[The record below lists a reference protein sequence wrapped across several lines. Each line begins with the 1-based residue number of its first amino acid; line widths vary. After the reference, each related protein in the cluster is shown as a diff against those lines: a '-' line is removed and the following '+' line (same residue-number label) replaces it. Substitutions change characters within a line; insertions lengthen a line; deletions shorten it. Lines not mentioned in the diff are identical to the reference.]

1 MLSVLRRVMSQLSSG
16 EKVHLGVIAVLI
28 FFGIVL
34 EALSISL
41 ILPLVGLLTNSR
53 EFVQNNLWIPA
64 QLRNMEEIDLLQ
76 FALAL
81 FVIVYFI
88 KSIFVVGS
96 TWIQKKFAARLGVRL
111 GVDLFNV
118 YISQPYAFY
127 ARTNSSSLIRKS
139 QNSGIFI
146 SGVLDPLLI
155 VLTDGSVALVLIVG
169 LLVVEPL
176 GTSFVILFFGLATLF
191 LQRQS
196 RSRLIRWGVAQ
207 NICSEEQLKILQ
219 HSYGGVRE
227 ITLYGSHQYFS
238 DLYKSKISETAHIGQ
253 KHGTLS
259 VIPRLWLEV
268 VALSAL
274 LLVVSVMRLQD
285 KTLSEI
291 GVTLTLYAG
300 VAFRVL
306 PTFSRLVASFQS
318 VAFSKSLVE
327 EVANDLEMKTIS
339 FPDTYEAKIF
349 SDAIKFEDV
358 SFSYEDSDLL
368 VLKGVS
374 VEIMRGMSI
383 GIVGPSGSGKST
395 FVDLLLGF
403 LEPTSGSIL
412 VDGVDLSE
420 IRHSWMRQVGYVP
433 QEVFLLD
440 GTIKA
445 NVAFGVEPHLV
456 DTDRLVNAIKQARL
470 ESFVDTLPDKLNAA
484 IGERGVRLSGGQR
497 QRLGIARALYR
508 NPDVLV
514 FDEATSSVDGA
525 TEAELMVEIAELGR
539 SRTII
544 QIAHRVDTI
553 KDCDLIYR
561 VDGGQVSVAVVDDR
575 PSNP

>member
-1 MLSVLRRVMSQLSSG
+1 MSQLSAR
-16 EKVHLGVIAVLI
+16 EKLHLGVIAILI

-41 ILPLVGLLTNSR
+41 ILPLVGLLTDSR
-53 EFVQNNLWIPA
+53 EFVQNNVWIPTR
-64 QLRNMEEIDLLQ
+64 LRKMDEIQLLQ
-76 FALAL
+76 IALAL

-96 TWIQKKFAARLGVRL
+96 TWIQKKFTARLGVRL
-111 GVDLFNV
+111 GVELFNV
-118 YISQPYAFY
+118 YIAQPYAFY

-155 VLTDGSVALVLIVG
+155 VLTDGSIALVLIVG
-169 LLVVEPL
+169 LLIVEPL
-176 GTSFVILFFGLATLF
+176 GTAFVVLFFGLATLF
-191 LQRQS
+191 LQRKS
-196 RSRLIRWGVAQ
+196 RSRLVRWGTAQ

-238 DLYKSKISETAHIGQ
+238 NLYKSRISETARIGQ

-268 VALSAL
+268 VALAAL
-274 LLVVSVMRLQD
+274 LLVVTVMRLQD

-291 GVTLTLYAG
+291 GITLTLYAG

-318 VAFSKSLVE
+318 VAFSRTLVE
-327 EVANDLEMKTIS
+327 EVASDLEMEKIQFTSS
-339 FPDTYEAKIF
+339 FEASVF
-349 SDAIKFEDV
+349 DDAIKFDNV
-358 SFSYEDSDLL
+358 SFSYEDSDLPI
-368 VLKGVS
+368 LKNVS
-374 VEIMRGMSI
+374 VEFKRGKSI

-420 IRHSWMRQVGYVP
+420 MRYSWMRHVGYVP

-440 GTIKA
+440 DTIEA
-445 NVAFGVEPHLV
+445 NIAFGVEPHLI
-456 DTDRLVNAIKQARL
+456 DKDRLANALKQARL
-470 ESFVDTLPDKLNAA
+470 ESFVRTLPDRLDTT

-525 TEAELMVEIAELGR
+525 TESELMLEIAELGR
-539 SRTII
+539 TRTII

-553 KDCDLIYR
+553 KDCDQIYR
-561 VDGGQVSVAVVDDR
+561 VDQGRVVLAVVDGQLEGH
-575 PSNP
+575 

>member
-1 MLSVLRRVMSQLSSG
+1 MSQLNIR
-16 EKVHLGVIAVLI
+16 EKLNLGIIAALI
-28 FFGIVL
+28 FVGIVL

-41 ILPLVGLLTNSR
+41 ILPLVGLLTNSG
-53 EFVQNNLWIPA
+53 EFVQENDWIPS
-64 QLRNMEEIDLLQ
+64 QLKQMGEIQLLQ
-76 FALAL
+76 IALAL

-96 TWIQKKFAARLGVRL
+96 TWIQKKFTARLGVRL

-118 YISQPYAFY
+118 YIAQPYAFY

-169 LLVVEPL
+169 LLIVEPL
-176 GTSFVILFFGLATLF
+176 GTALVIVFFGLATLF
-191 LQRQS
+191 LQRKS
-196 RSRLIRWGVAQ
+196 RSRLIRWGIAQ
-207 NICSEEQLKILQ
+207 NTCSEEQLKILQ

-238 DLYKSKISETAHIGQ
+238 DLYKSRISETAHIGQ

-285 KTLSEI
+285 KSLTEI
-291 GVTLTLYAG
+291 GTTLTLYAG

-327 EVANDLEMKTIS
+327 EVAADLEMK
-339 FPDTYEAKIF
+339 KIETTSGLKANIF
-349 SDAIKFEDV
+349 NDVITFENV
-358 SFSYEDSDLL
+358 SFSYEGSDAP
-368 VLKGVS
+368 VLKNVS
-374 VEIMRGMSI
+374 VEFRRGMSI

-403 LEPTSGSIL
+403 FEPTSGSIL

-420 IRHSWMRQVGYVP
+420 IRYSWMRQVGYVP

-440 GTIKA
+440 DTIKA
-445 NVAFGVEPHLV
+445 NIAFGVEPDLV
-456 DTDRLVNAIKQARL
+456 DVDRLANALKQARL
-470 ESFVDTLPDKLNAA
+470 DSFVWTLPENLNTT

-497 QRLGIARALYR
+497 QRIGIARALYR

-539 SRTII
+539 TRTII
-544 QIAHRVDTI
+544 QIAHRVDTV
-553 KDCDLIYR
+553 KNCDQIYR
-561 VDGGQVSVAVVDDR
+561 VDQGRVVLAVVDGDVE
-575 PSNP
+575 SH